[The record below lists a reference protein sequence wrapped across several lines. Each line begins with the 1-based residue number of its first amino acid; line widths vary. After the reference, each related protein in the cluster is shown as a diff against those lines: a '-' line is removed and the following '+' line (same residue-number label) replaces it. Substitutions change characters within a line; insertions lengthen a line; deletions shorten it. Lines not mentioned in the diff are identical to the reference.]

1 MIEIDTEGESS
12 SSNGKDLLMRNQ
24 TWEPKNNIL
33 NKHLIGDYFQKL
45 QTFRNHMNF
54 CSMVISSSRT
64 KMAQLNPTV
73 NKTLLWL
80 CIIIVGLGL
89 TLACTNLKTIDLG
102 VMYD

>member
-1 MIEIDTEGESS
+1 MIELDMEGESS

-45 QTFRNHMNF
+45 QTFRNRMNF
-54 CSMVISSSRT
+54 CSMVISSCRT

-89 TLACTNLKTIDLG
+89 TLACTNPKTIDLG